1 MSGPGRNAPCP
12 CGSGKKFKRC
22 CFNRKPLSHVV
33 GVELETPQAL
43 KGAQMEPDGT
53 ITFLYA
59 NEGVRQ
65 KRAWVTTYRE
75 RKKGQKTLIQADMN
89 PDQLMFG
96 EIHLREYDF
105 VFAIDTNNR
114 RIKGTAVS
122 AAHVMQLRFKSE
134 NEVEQTSIGTF
145 VFTDVSRRQE
155 NFAWLLLCD
164 EILRSPDHKQ
174 DNSYAIVTDSDL
186 GNHPEYNKREKR
198 VYEDRLLP
206 KGFTIL
212 YASEEGDGITN
223 QLIRR
228 CDKVSSKTFNEIQSG
243 RFPIKNIP
251 PTSGAPFG
259 QLIKVFNNNPAFEG
273 SGWFQLL
280 RPPT

>member
-134 NEVEQTSIGTF
+134 NEVEQSVHSYLLTCPGDKKISLGSCCATRFYEVPTTSRTIPTQLSPILIWATTPNITSEKSG
-145 VFTDVSRRQE
+145 FT
-155 NFAWLLLCD
+155 
-164 EILRSPDHKQ
+164 K
-174 DNSYAIVTDSDL
+174 TDCCPKALQSSM
-186 GNHPEYNKREKR
+186 
-198 VYEDRLLP
+198 LP
-206 KGFTIL
+206 KKEMELQI
-212 YASEEGDGITN
+212 N
-223 QLIRR
+223 
-228 CDKVSSKTFNEIQSG
+228 
-243 RFPIKNIP
+243 
-251 PTSGAPFG
+251 
-259 QLIKVFNNNPAFEG
+259 
-273 SGWFQLL
+273 
-280 RPPT
+280 